1 MSCKLFVSLA
11 FAVCTFA
18 VTDMVHAK
26 AFQDIP
32 GFGRNLIIRNL
43 PPIPELQSNLYE
55 VYMEPFLYVSSII
68 ILFIFKNNYFI
79 TSVPTDPVHHL

>member
-1 MSCKLFVSLA
+1 MSFKSFVRLA
-11 FAVCTFA
+11 IIVCTIA

-43 PPIPELQSNLYE
+43 PAIPDFQSNLYE
-55 VYMEPFLYVSSII
+55 VYMEPFLYVSILLLLFFFNSSII
-68 ILFIFKNNYFI
+68 CAETKIPHY
-79 TSVPTDPVHHL
+79 